1 MSTIGIKLLDRLEV
15 LHGQNIVH
23 CDLKPDNITIGKED
37 TTELY
42 LIDFGLSQ
50 TITDADE
57 LLEPFKINHI
67 LGSFIFLSTSAH
79 NGIVSFWNDIES
91 LAYVL
96 LYLLNGNVPWDAEYI
111 KKNAKNF
118 ETKSILSAICDLKK
132 TYNENAL
139 QKLPAPIGSF
149 LAATQNMSHMQ
160 RPNYG
165 ALRDILK

>member
-1 MSTIGIKLLDRLEV
+1 MKRKPGFVKHIANGKCYGYDFLAIELLGKSLGALLKDHGGSFGLATVSTIGIKLLDRLEV

-79 NGIVSFWNDIES
+79 NGIVSF
-91 LAYVL
+91 
-96 LYLLNGNVPWDAEYI
+96 
-111 KKNAKNF
+111 
-118 ETKSILSAICDLKK
+118 
-132 TYNENAL
+132 
-139 QKLPAPIGSF
+139 
-149 LAATQNMSHMQ
+149 
-160 RPNYG
+160 
-165 ALRDILK
+165 